1 MKAKYTGERNE
12 DATEITGK
20 WTQGIPLDLRLTK
33 VKSVAPS
40 IRVAPKRPQT
50 PQPPFPYEIAEVTIK
65 NEEDGNIL
73 AGTLTR
79 PKTGGPFPLAILISG
94 SGPQDRDESLL
105 DHKPFWVL
113 ADHLSRH
120 GVAVLRF
127 DDRGVGKSTGTFAS
141 ATTEDFARDVRSAI
155 AFAKTIESIDSSRI
169 GLIGHSEGGLVAT
182 LVSAGNA
189 DIAWIV
195 LMASPGVNGEDILY
209 SQGQLIIAAEGGNEE
224 ARKRQ
229 RLLQEHVFAKA
240 RELKPSDEVDPFVT
254 DVVDK
259 IIAASKG
266 VDFKGEP
273 EKNESDETARNGRIV
288 LTEMVRANLNAMN
301 DPWFRFFA
309 RYEPG
314 PDLQKI
320 KCPVLAING
329 EKDVQVDPKLNLPK
343 IESYLKAGGN
353 TNFAIKQL
361 PGLNHLFQT
370 CKTGGVSEY
379 QYIEETISPL
389 ALESISEWLKLQ
401 YATKGSQKK

>member
-1 MKAKYTGERNE
+1 MLS
-12 DATEITGK
+12 
-20 WTQGIPLDLRLTK
+20 GIAL
-33 VKSVAPS
+33 SA
-40 IRVAPKRPQT
+40 
-50 PQPPFPYEIAEVTIK
+50 
-65 NEEDGNIL
+65 IL
-73 AGTLTR
+73 AVIVLL
-79 PKTGGPFPLAILISG
+79 PFVNFASFFAYINFPLKSYTITSAL
-94 SGPQDRDESLL
+94 PSL
-105 DHKPFWVL
+105 
-113 ADHLSRH
+113 S
-120 GVAVLRF
+120 
-127 DDRGVGKSTGTFAS
+127 
-141 ATTEDFARDVRSAI
+141 
-155 AFAKTIESIDSSRI
+155 DSSRI

-224 ARKRQ
+224 AKRQQ

-266 VDFKGEP
+266 VDSKGAP

-314 PDLQKI
+314 PDLRKI

-329 EKDVQVDPKLNLPK
+329 EKDVQVDPKLNLSK
-343 IESYLKAGGN
+343 IESSLKAGGN
-353 TNFAIKQL
+353 NNFAIKEL

-370 CKTGGVSEY
+370 WHSKAFPNGLS
-379 QYIEETISPL
+379 S
-389 ALESISEWLKLQ
+389 KLHW
-401 YATKGSQKK
+401 ADRKRSKARGK